1 MGVLMAPAPQ
11 WWEARRAQSTKP
23 ATYTCP
29 LCRRQLP
36 AMSEH
41 MLLFPEGDH
50 DRRRHAHTSCVL
62 DARKAG
68 RLPTRAEWRAS
79 QAPPRRSWLPW
90 RR

>member
-1 MGVLMAPAPQ
+1 MAPAPL

-29 LCRRQLP
+29 LCGRRLP

-50 DRRRHAHTSCVL
+50 DRRRHAHTACVL
-62 DARKAG
+62 SARRAG
-68 RLPTRAEWRAS
+68 QLLTRAEWRA
-79 QAPPRRSWLPW
+79 QAFPRRSWWPW